1 VKKLL
6 KWILAIVGIVAVL
19 LAVATIV
26 LPMVIDPNNYKDQIA
41 AAVSAKTGRNLTI
54 GGEIKWSV
62 FPSIGLELSDVSL
75 GNPGGF
81 GDQPML
87 DIGEAGITVKF
98 LPLLKRQVEIGEV
111 SMSDVSINLSRK
123 ADGETNWQDLGGAGK
138 GSTTATTG
146 SDRGVESFSISG
158 IEITN
163 ARVTFDDVD
172 QTTEL
177 HEFDLKASNIELG
190 QPFNLQGG
198 FSMNLPTSQL
208 AGEVR
213 FGGLVQTEA
222 TGKRFGI
229 SGLKLAFDGKQG
241 EAGDA
246 VTLAVNV
253 SANADIDLAKDQAI
267 LTDFI
272 LRLHE
277 LSVTGDLTVS
287 ALSAEPKFAGQLKV
301 AEFNPKT
308 LMKALGMEVP
318 VTSDAKAL
326 TRLRADM
333 TLAATSDSAD
343 MQNLSM
349 ALDQSTV
356 QGHLKLV
363 NFDNPQLAFDLQLDK
378 LNLDEYLPPDEGTAN
393 GSAAGAG
400 SSGSDLSVETFR
412 GFTGG
417 GNFRIAQLVA
427 AGLTATDV
435 SMQMSSDGKSV
446 RLAPINAKFHG
457 GQHEGDITID
467 ASGTRPLLTANH
479 GLSGVQTEGL
489 LTELTGSARL
499 RGTGDFYLQ
508 IKTDLSNPQTVMR
521 NLSGDIGMNIT
532 NGEIIGID
540 VTATIAA
547 VKSALGKQA
556 ELVSESSE
564 EQTTEF
570 AELTMSGVIEN
581 GILSSDDLLLLSPL
595 LRATGEGQF
604 NLADETIDYVLK
616 PVLTG
621 ELADENIAELKGLPI
636 PVKLTGKL
644 YDPDIRV
651 DIVAALAASQKD
663 KINQKKDKLI
673 KKLLGEDRDAKDAD
687 AKDADATNADA
698 TDTTDATDA
707 TGATDA
713 AKAGDSGEKA
723 DPAKTLLEGLLG
735 GKKDSVEEK
744 ADDGGAD

>member
-1 VKKLL
+1 MKKLL
-6 KWILAIVGIVAVL
+6 KWIVAIIGIVAVL
-19 LAVATIV
+19 LVVATFV
-26 LPMVIDPNNYKDQIA
+26 LPMLIDPNNYKDEIT
-41 AAVSAKTGRNLTI
+41 AAVSAKTGRDLTI

-62 FPSIGLELSDVSL
+62 FPSIGLELSDVTL
-75 GNPGGF
+75 GNPDGF

-98 LPLLKRQVEIGEV
+98 LPLLKRRVEIGEV
-111 SMSDVSINLSRK
+111 SMSDVSINLSRT
-123 ADGETNWQDLGGAGK
+123 ADGKDNWGDLGGAGK
-138 GSTTATTG
+138 GDTG
-146 SDRGVESFSISG
+146 KGDTGGSSQSGPGVESFVISG

-177 HEFDLKASNIELG
+177 KEFDLKASNIELG
-190 QPFNLQGG
+190 RPFNLQGG

-229 SGLKLAFDGKQG
+229 SGLKLAFDGRQG
-241 EAGDA
+241 AAGDA
-246 VTLAVNV
+246 VTLDVKV
-253 SANADIDLAKDQAI
+253 SANADIDLDKDQAI
-267 LTDFI
+267 LSDFA
-272 LRLHE
+272 LHLYE

-287 ALSAEPKFAGQLKV
+287 ALTAEPKFAGQLKV

-308 LMKALGMEVP
+308 LMKSLGMEVP
-318 VTSDAKAL
+318 VTSDDKAL

-333 TLAATSDSAD
+333 TFTGSSDSAD
-343 MQNLSM
+343 MQNLSV
-349 ALDQSTV
+349 AFDQSTV
-356 QGHLKLV
+356 KGHLKLV
-363 NFDNPQLAFDLQLDK
+363 NFDYPKLAFDLQLDK
-378 LNLDEYLPPDEGTAN
+378 LNLDDYLPPDEGTAN
-393 GSAAGAG
+393 GSAAGSG
-400 SSGSDLSVETFR
+400 SSESDLSVETFR

-417 GNFRIAQLVA
+417 GDFRIAHLVV

-435 SMQMSSDGKSV
+435 SMQMSSDGNSV
-446 RLAPINAKFHG
+446 RFAPINAKFYG

-467 ASGTRPLLTANH
+467 ASGERPLLTANH
-479 GLSGVQTEGL
+479 GLSGVQSEGL
-489 LTELTGSARL
+489 LTDLTGSARL
-499 RGTGDFYLQ
+499 RGTGDFFLQ
-508 IKTDLSNPQTVMR
+508 IRTDLSNPQTVMR
-521 NLSGDIGMNIT
+521 NLSGDIGMNIL

-547 VKSALGKQA
+547 VKSALGKQS

-581 GILSSDDLLLLSPL
+581 GILSSDDLLLQSPVV
-595 LRATGEGQF
+595 RATGEGEF

-616 PVLTG
+616 PVLAG
-621 ELADENIAELKGLPI
+621 ELADNNIAELKGLPI

-651 DIVAALAASQKD
+651 DIVAALAESQKD
-663 KINQKKDKLI
+663 RINQKKDEI
-673 KKLLGEDRDAKDAD
+673 INKLLGEDKDATD
-687 AKDADATNADA
+687 A
-698 TDTTDATDA
+698 DTTDADTTD
-707 TGATDA
+707 GDATDA
-713 AKAGDSGEKA
+713 DKEGDSGEKA
-723 DPAKTLLEGLLG
+723 DPARTLLEGLLG
-735 GKKDSVEEK
+735 GKKDSAK
-744 ADDGGAD
+744 KKDDDGGAD